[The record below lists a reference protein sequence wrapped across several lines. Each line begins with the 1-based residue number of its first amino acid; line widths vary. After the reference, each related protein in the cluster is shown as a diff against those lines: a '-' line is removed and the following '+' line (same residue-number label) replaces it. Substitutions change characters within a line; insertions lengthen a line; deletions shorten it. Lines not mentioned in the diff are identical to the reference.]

1 MQIDFSEIDK
11 PFYLKKFSLKKLMSD
26 TLKRLR
32 EIVGEQLGTEP
43 EKVQPNTDFV
53 KELGADSLDVI
64 ELVIFV
70 EYEFDIAIE
79 DEYASEI
86 ATVQDFLNYIEGK
99 VSK

>member
-1 MQIDFSEIDK
+1 MT
-11 PFYLKKFSLKKLMSD
+11 D

-64 ELVIFV
+64 ELVMAI
-70 EYEFDIAIE
+70 EYEFDIDIE
-79 DEYASEI
+79 DRYASKI
-86 ATVQDFLNYIEGK
+86 ATVQDALNYIEK
-99 VSK
+99 NPNE